1 MRSWQN
7 SPRYMRAMQK
17 INRLR
22 PEHAAIL
29 QTVTADP
36 QFADEEMRKSIQSM
50 VTKTG
55 NVARQKNL
63 GLRKTNQAHRE
74 LITGKRNAMAERDR
88 DYNKGQGKKAFGLG
102 IANLGLNAVGG
113 VARRKK
119 DKELADLIAAITRK
133 YKGPQTG
140 QESPNDSDWWGR

>member
-1 MRSWQN
+1 MRNWQN

-36 QFADEEMRKSIQSM
+36 QFADENMRKSINSM
-50 VTKTG
+50 LQKTANTG
-55 NVARQKNL
+55 RERTYGLNRKNF
-63 GLRKTNQAHRE
+63 E
-74 LITGKRNAMAERDR
+74 LIKEINAGRNAMNRRDLS
-88 DYNKGQGKKAFGLG
+88 YNKGQGKKALGLG
-102 IANLGLNAVGG
+102 VANLGLNAVGG
-113 VARRKK
+113 VAGRKR
-119 DKELADLIAAITRK
+119 DKELADMIEAITRR